1 MNESKGTS
9 IEQLIKVMKRLRHPT
24 EGCPWDR
31 EQTFSSVAPYTVE
44 EAYEVEDAIARND
57 LDAIREE
64 LGDLLLQIVFHA
76 RIAEEAGHF
85 DFDAVADSVTRKMI
99 ERHPH
104 VFGEENQRTQEF
116 HSEAWEEQKTQERQA
131 KSGDSQRIL
140 SDVAASLPSLMR
152 SGKLIKRAMRAGCDP
167 TTPETVLEQLQEKI
181 PKAPVSGLDN
191 VVQKKD
197 RENWFGETLFLIS
210 HLARQMKVDTERVL
224 RESNRTFEKRFEQLE
239 NLQFKDH
246 TGNKALSLEEW
257 IGLYQSPMDTS

>member
-76 RIAEEAGHF
+76 RMAEEAGHF
-85 DFDAVADSVTRKMI
+85 DFDAVAESATRKMI

-104 VFGEENQRTQEF
+104 VFGEENQRTQDF

-131 KSGDSQRIL
+131 KYDGSKGILGDI
-140 SDVAASLPSLMR
+140 AESLPALMR
-152 SGKLIKRAMRAGCDP
+152 SGKLIKRIMMAGCDP
-167 TTPETVLEQLQEKI
+167 TSPETVLVQLQEKI
-181 PKAPVSGLDN
+181 QDAPFSRGEN
-191 VVQKKD
+191 VLQKKD
-197 RENWFGETLFLIS
+197 WENWFGETLFMIS
-210 HLARQMKVDTERVL
+210 HLARQLKVDMESVL

-239 NLQFKDH
+239 NLQIKDH

>member
-76 RIAEEAGHF
+76 QMAEEAGHF
-85 DFDAVADSVTRKMI
+85 DFDAVAESVTRKMI

-104 VFGEENQRTQEF
+104 VFGEEHQRTQDL
-116 HSEAWEEQKTQERQA
+116 HSEAWEEQKTRERQA
-131 KSGDSQRIL
+131 KSDGSQGIL
-140 SDVAASLPSLMR
+140 GDVAESLPALMR
-152 SGKLIKRAMRAGCDP
+152 SGKLIKRVMRAGCDP
-167 TTPETVLEQLQEKI
+167 TSPETVLVQLQEKI
-181 PKAPVSGLDN
+181 QDAPFSRGDN
-191 VVQKKD
+191 VLQKKD
-197 RENWFGETLFLIS
+197 RENWFGETLFMLS
-210 HLARQMKVDTERVL
+210 HLARQLKVDTESVL

-239 NLQFKDH
+239 NLQIKDPM
-246 TGNKALSLEEW
+246 GKNPLSLEEW

>member
-1 MNESKGTS
+1 MSDPIKAFRK
-9 IEQLIKVMKRLRHPT
+9 LIKTVDTLMGKN
-24 EGCPWDR
+24 GCSWDKSQTR
-31 EQTFSSVAPYTVE
+31 ESLKPYLVE
-44 EAYEVEDAIARND
+44 ETYEVLEA
-57 LDAIREE
+57 LDANDPEKIKDE

-76 RIAEEAGHF
+76 RMAEEAGHF
-85 DFDAVADSVTRKMI
+85 DFDAVAESVTRKMI

-152 SGKLIKRAMRAGCDP
+152 SGKLIKRVMRAGCDP

-181 PKAPVSGLDN
+181 PKAPVSGVDD

-239 NLQFKDH
+239 KLQIKDH

-257 IGLYQSPMDTS
+257 IGLYQSPLDTF

>member
-9 IEQLIKVMKRLRHPT
+9 IEQLIEVMKRLRHPT

-57 LDAIREE
+57 IDAICEE

-76 RIAEEAGHF
+76 RMAEEAGHF
-85 DFDAVADSVTRKMI
+85 DFDAVAESVTRKMI

-104 VFGEENQRTQEF
+104 VFGEENQRTQDF
-116 HSEAWEEQKTQERQA
+116 HSEAWEEQKTRERQA
-131 KSGDSQRIL
+131 KIGDSQSIL

-152 SGKLIKRAMRAGCDP
+152 SGKLIKRVMRAGCDP
-167 TTPETVLEQLQEKI
+167 TSPETVLVQLQKKI
-181 PKAPVSGLDN
+181 QDAPFSRGEN
-191 VVQKKD
+191 VLQKKD
-197 RENWFGETLFLIS
+197 RENWFGETLFMIS
-210 HLARQMKVDTERVL
+210 HLARQLKVDTESVL

-239 NLQFKDH
+239 NLQIKDPR
-246 TGNKALSLEEW
+246 GNKALSLEEW